1 MLVYIVVVC
10 CLMWWCVAPIN
21 IIMGWCAVIMLWVWY
36 ILVFYWYFNFTFWCV
51 GRGVLRFWEGWYR
64 KTRSNL

>member
-21 IIMGWCAVIMLWVWY
+21 IITVLVWCYYVMSMIY
-36 ILVFYWYFNFTFWCV
+36 FGILLIF
-51 GRGVLRFWEGWYR
+51 
-64 KTRSNL
+64 